1 MKILTNPH
9 FLLTLTSIFWA
20 FNTIAGR
27 AAVGEVSPLLIV
39 SLRWLFV
46 SIILSFLCRNQLK
59 EIWTILSKRIKWL
72 IIMGLFG
79 FTGFNS
85 AYYIAAHDTI
95 AINLG
100 LVQGTMP
107 AFIII
112 IAWVWLKDKINLTQF
127 LGVLITF
134 IAVLIVVS
142 AGNLTILLN
151 LELKKGDIVMIFAC
165 TLYAVYA
172 VGLRKKPQIGALPLL
187 TFFAYVAFVG
197 SLPGLIYE
205 TYSNQLILPGLK
217 GCIILGVIIIFPSFL
232 AQIFF
237 MKGVE
242 KIGPARS
249 GLYTNL
255 VPVFSSILAVF
266 LLGES
271 FQFYH
276 FLSLSMIFAG
286 IYLFENKNKIND
298 LILKRE
304 LNDRH
309 Q

>member
-1 MKILTNPH
+1 MKILKNPH
-9 FLLTLTSIFWA
+9 FLLTLTSVFWA

-39 SLRWLFV
+39 SVRWFFV
-46 SIILSFLCRNQLK
+46 SIILTILCRNQLK
-59 EIWTILSKRIKWL
+59 EIWKILSKRIKWL

-112 IAWVWLKDKINLTQF
+112 IAWIWLQEKINFTQL
-127 LGVLITF
+127 LGVFITF
-134 IAVLIVVS
+134 IAVLVVVS
-142 AGNLTILLN
+142 SGNLTTLLS
-151 LELKKGDIVMIFAC
+151 LELNNGDIVMIFAC

-172 VGLRKKPQIGALPLL
+172 VGLRKKPEIGALSLL
-187 TFFAYVAFVG
+187 TFFAYVAFLG
-197 SLPGLIYE
+197 SLPGLLYE
-205 TYSNQLILPGLK
+205 ISSNQLILPGLK

-266 LLGES
+266 FLGEN
-271 FQFYH
+271 FEFYH
-276 FLSLSMIFAG
+276 LLSLSMIFCG

-298 LILKRE
+298 LILKRK
-304 LNDRH
+304 LNVR

>member
-20 FNTIAGR
+20 FNTVAGR

-39 SLRWLFV
+39 SVRWFFV
-46 SIILSFLCRNQLK
+46 SIILSILCRNQLI
-59 EIWTILSKRIKWL
+59 ETWSILNKKIKWL
-72 IIMGLFG
+72 IFMGLFG

-85 AYYIAAHDTI
+85 AYYVAAHDTI

-112 IAWVWLKDKINLTQF
+112 IAWIWLKDKINFTQF

-134 IAVLIVVS
+134 LAVLIVVCS
-142 AGNLTILLN
+142 GNFNALIE
-151 LELKKGDIVMIFAC
+151 LELNSGDIVMIFAC
-165 TLYAVYA
+165 TLYAIYA
-172 VGLRKKPQIGALPLL
+172 VGLRKKPKISALPLL
-187 TFFAYVAFVG
+187 TFFAYIAFLG
-197 SLPGLIYE
+197 SLPGFIYE
-205 TYSNQLILPGLK
+205 TYSNQLILPGQK
-217 GCIILGVIIIFPSFL
+217 GFIILGIIIIFPSFL

-242 KIGPARS
+242 KIGPSRS

-255 VPVFSSILAVF
+255 VPVFSSLLAVF
-266 LLGES
+266 FLGEE
-271 FQFYH
+271 FQFFH
-276 FLSLSMIFAG
+276 LLSLTMIFTG
-286 IYLFENKNKIND
+286 IYLFEYNQVQK
-298 LILKRE
+298 LK
-304 LNDRH
+304 
-309 Q
+309 

>member
-20 FNTIAGR
+20 FNTVAGR

-39 SLRWLFV
+39 SVRWFFV
-46 SIILSFLCRNQLK
+46 SIILSILCRNQLI
-59 EIWTILSKRIKWL
+59 ETWSILNKKIKWL
-72 IIMGLFG
+72 IFMGLFG

-85 AYYIAAHDTI
+85 AYYVAAHDTI

-112 IAWVWLKDKINLTQF
+112 IALIWLKDKINFTQF

-134 IAVLIVVS
+134 IAVLIVVCS
-142 AGNLTILLN
+142 GNFNALIE
-151 LELKKGDIVMIFAC
+151 LELNSGDIVMIFAC
-165 TLYAVYA
+165 TLYAIYA
-172 VGLRKKPQIGALPLL
+172 VGLRKKPKISALPLL
-187 TFFAYVAFVG
+187 TFFAYIAFLG
-197 SLPGLIYE
+197 SLPGFIYE
-205 TYSNQLILPGLK
+205 TYSNQLILPGQK
-217 GCIILGVIIIFPSFL
+217 GFIILGVIIIFPSFL

-242 KIGPARS
+242 KIGPSRS

-255 VPVFSSILAVF
+255 VPVFSSLLAVF
-266 LLGES
+266 FLGEE
-271 FQFYH
+271 FQFFH
-276 FLSLSMIFAG
+276 LLSLIMIFTG
-286 IYLFENKNKIND
+286 IYLFEYNQVQK
-298 LILKRE
+298 LK
-304 LNDRH
+304 
-309 Q
+309 

>member
-59 EIWTILSKRIKWL
+59 EIWTILSQRIKWL

-151 LELKKGDIVMIFAC
+151 LELNKGDIVMIFAC

-309 Q
+309 

>member
-46 SIILSFLCRNQLK
+46 SIILTFLCRNQLK
-59 EIWTILSKRIKWL
+59 EIWTILSQRIKWL

-151 LELKKGDIVMIFAC
+151 LELNKGDIVMIFAC

-309 Q
+309 

>member
-27 AAVGEVSPLLIV
+27 AAVGEVSPFLIV
-39 SLRWLFV
+39 SIRWFFV
-46 SIILSFLCRNQLK
+46 SIILSFLCKNQLK
-59 EIWTILSKRIKWL
+59 EIWKILSKRIKWL
-72 IIMGLFG
+72 ILMGLFG

-85 AYYIAAHDTI
+85 AYYIAAHETI

-112 IAWVWLKDKINLTQF
+112 IAWVWLRDKINFTQF

-134 IAVLIVVS
+134 TAVLIVVS
-142 AGNLTILLN
+142 AGNLTILLD
-151 LELKKGDIVMIFAC
+151 LKLNNGDIVMIFAC
-165 TLYAVYA
+165 SLYAVYA
-172 VGLRKKPQIGALPLL
+172 VGLRKKPKIGALPLL

-205 TYSNQLILPGLK
+205 TFSNQIILPGLK
-217 GCIILGVIIIFPSFL
+217 GCVILCVIIIFPSFL

-266 LLGES
+266 YLQEN
-271 FQFYH
+271 FEFYH
-276 FLSLSMIFAG
+276 FLSLLMIFVG
-286 IYLFENKNKIND
+286 IYLFENKNKINEF
-298 LILKRE
+298 ILKRKF
-304 LNDRH
+304 NVR

>member
-1 MKILTNPH
+1 MKIFTNPH

-27 AAVGEVSPLLIV
+27 AAVGEVSPFLIV
-39 SLRWLFV
+39 SIRWFFV
-46 SIILSFLCRNQLK
+46 SIILSILCRNQLK
-59 EIWTILSKRIKWL
+59 EIWKILSKRINWL
-72 IIMGLFG
+72 ILMGLFG

-85 AYYIAAHDTI
+85 AYYIAAHETI

-112 IAWVWLKDKINLTQF
+112 IAWVWFRDKINFTQF

-134 IAVLIVVS
+134 TAVLIVVS
-142 AGNLTILLN
+142 AGNLTILLD
-151 LELKKGDIVMIFAC
+151 LKLNNGDIVMIFAC
-165 TLYAVYA
+165 SLYAVYA
-172 VGLRKKPQIGALPLL
+172 VGLRKKPKIGALPLL
-187 TFFAYVAFVG
+187 TFFAYVAFLG

-205 TYSNQLILPGLK
+205 TFSNQIILPGLK
-217 GCIILGVIIIFPSFL
+217 GCVILGVIIIFPSFL

-266 LLGES
+266 YLQES
-271 FQFYH
+271 FEFYH
-276 FLSLSMIFAG
+276 FLSLLMIFVG
-286 IYLFENKNKIND
+286 IYLFENKNKINEF
-298 LILKRE
+298 ILKRKF
-304 LNDRH
+304 NVR

>member
-1 MKILTNPH
+1 MKFLTNPH

-20 FNTIAGR
+20 FNTVAGR

-39 SLRWLFV
+39 SVRWFFV
-46 SIILSFLCRNQLK
+46 SIILSILCRNQLK
-59 EIWTILSKRIKWL
+59 AIWKILNKRVKWL
-72 IIMGLFG
+72 IFMGLFG

-85 AYYIAAHDTI
+85 AYYIAAHNTI

-127 LGVLITF
+127 FGVLITF
-134 IAVLIVVS
+134 VAVLIVVS
-142 AGNLTILLN
+142 AGNLSLLLN
-151 LELKKGDIVMIFAC
+151 LELNNGDIIMIFAC
-165 TLYAVYA
+165 SLYAVYA
-172 VGLRKKPQIGALPLL
+172 VGLRKKPKIGALPLL
-187 TFFAYVAFVG
+187 TFFAYVAFLG
-197 SLPGLIYE
+197 SIPGLIFE
-205 TYSNQLILPGLK
+205 IFSNQFILPGYR

-242 KIGPARS
+242 KIGPSRS

-255 VPVFSSILAVF
+255 VPVFSSILAVLF
-266 LLGES
+266 LGEN
-271 FQFYH
+271 FKFYH
-276 FLSLSMIFAG
+276 FLSLIMIFSG
-286 IYLFENKNKIND
+286 IYLFENKNKINS
-298 LILKRE
+298 LLVKSK
-304 LNDRH
+304 LNDN
-309 Q
+309 

>member
-20 FNTIAGR
+20 FNTVAGR

-39 SLRWLFV
+39 SVRWFFV
-46 SIILSFLCRNQLK
+46 SIILSILCRNQLI
-59 EIWTILSKRIKWL
+59 ETWSILNKKIKWL
-72 IIMGLFG
+72 IFMGLFG

-85 AYYIAAHDTI
+85 AYYVAAHDTI

-112 IAWVWLKDKINLTQF
+112 IAWIWLKDKINFTQF

-134 IAVLIVVS
+134 IAVLIVVCS
-142 AGNLTILLN
+142 GNFNALIE
-151 LELKKGDIVMIFAC
+151 LELNSGDIVMIFAC
-165 TLYAVYA
+165 TLYAIYA
-172 VGLRKKPQIGALPLL
+172 VGLRKKPKISALPLL
-187 TFFAYVAFVG
+187 TFFAYIAFLG

-205 TYSNQLILPGLK
+205 TYSNQLILPGQK
-217 GCIILGVIIIFPSFL
+217 GFIILGVIIIFPSFL

-242 KIGPARS
+242 KIGPSRS

-255 VPVFSSILAVF
+255 ST
-266 LLGES
+266 S
-271 FQFYH
+271 F
-276 FLSLSMIFAG
+276 
-286 IYLFENKNKIND
+286 
-298 LILKRE
+298 
-304 LNDRH
+304 
-309 Q
+309 

>member
-46 SIILSFLCRNQLK
+46 SIILTFLCRNQLK
-59 EIWTILSKRIKWL
+59 EIWTILSLRIKWL

-205 TYSNQLILPGLK
+205 TYSNQLIIPGLK

-309 Q
+309 

>member
-46 SIILSFLCRNQLK
+46 SIILTFLCRNQLK

-151 LELKKGDIVMIFAC
+151 LELNKGDIVMIFAC

-276 FLSLSMIFAG
+276 FLSLSMIFVG

-304 LNDRH
+304 LNDKH
-309 Q
+309 

>member
-20 FNTIAGR
+20 FNTVAGR

-39 SLRWLFV
+39 SVRWFFV
-46 SIILSFLCRNQLK
+46 SIILSILCRNQLIK
-59 EIWTILSKRIKWL
+59 TWSILNKKIKWL
-72 IIMGLFG
+72 IFMGLFG

-85 AYYIAAHDTI
+85 AYYVAAHDTI

-112 IAWVWLKDKINLTQF
+112 IAWIWLKDKINFTQF

-134 IAVLIVVS
+134 IAVLIVVCS
-142 AGNLTILLN
+142 GNFNALIE
-151 LELKKGDIVMIFAC
+151 LELNSGDIVMIFAC
-165 TLYAVYA
+165 TLYAIYA
-172 VGLRKKPQIGALPLL
+172 VGLRKKPKISALPLL
-187 TFFAYVAFVG
+187 TFFAYIAFLG

-205 TYSNQLILPGLK
+205 IYSNQLILPGQK
-217 GCIILGVIIIFPSFL
+217 GFIILGVIIIFPSFL

-242 KIGPARS
+242 KIGPSRS

-255 VPVFSSILAVF
+255 VPVFSSLLAVF
-266 LLGES
+266 FLGEE
-271 FQFYH
+271 FQFFH
-276 FLSLSMIFAG
+276 LLSLIMIFTG
-286 IYLFENKNKIND
+286 IYLFEYNQVKS
-298 LILKRE
+298 
-304 LNDRH
+304 
-309 Q
+309 

>member
-46 SIILSFLCRNQLK
+46 SIILTFLCRNQLK
-59 EIWTILSKRIKWL
+59 EIWTILSQRIKWL

-112 IAWVWLKDKINLTQF
+112 IAWIWLKDKINLTQF

-151 LELKKGDIVMIFAC
+151 LELNKGDIVMIFAC

-266 LLGES
+266 LLEES

-309 Q
+309 

>member
-20 FNTIAGR
+20 FNTVAGR

-39 SLRWLFV
+39 SVRWFFV
-46 SIILSFLCRNQLK
+46 SIILSILCRNQL
-59 EIWTILSKRIKWL
+59 IVTWSILNKKIKWL
-72 IIMGLFG
+72 IFMGLFG

-85 AYYIAAHDTI
+85 AYYVAAHDTI

-112 IAWVWLKDKINLTQF
+112 IAWIWLKDKINFTQF

-134 IAVLIVVS
+134 IAVLIVVCS
-142 AGNLTILLN
+142 GNFNALIE
-151 LELKKGDIVMIFAC
+151 LELNSGDIVMIFAC
-165 TLYAVYA
+165 TLYAIYA
-172 VGLRKKPQIGALPLL
+172 VGLRKKPKISALPLL
-187 TFFAYVAFVG
+187 TFFAYIAFLG
-197 SLPGLIYE
+197 SLPGFIYE
-205 TYSNQLILPGLK
+205 TYSNQLILPGQK
-217 GCIILGVIIIFPSFL
+217 GFIILGVIIIFPSFL

-242 KIGPARS
+242 KIGPSRS

-255 VPVFSSILAVF
+255 VPVFSSLLAVF
-266 LLGES
+266 FLGEE
-271 FQFYH
+271 FQFFH
-276 FLSLSMIFAG
+276 LLSLIMIFTG
-286 IYLFENKNKIND
+286 IYLFEYNQVQK
-298 LILKRE
+298 LK
-304 LNDRH
+304 
-309 Q
+309 

>member
-46 SIILSFLCRNQLK
+46 SIILTFLCRNQLK
-59 EIWTILSKRIKWL
+59 EIWTILSQRINWL

-151 LELKKGDIVMIFAC
+151 LELNKGDIVMIFAC

-304 LNDRH
+304 LNDKH

>member
-27 AAVGEVSPLLIV
+27 AAVGEVSPFLIV
-39 SLRWLFV
+39 SIRWFFV
-46 SIILSFLCRNQLK
+46 SIILSILCRNQLK
-59 EIWTILSKRIKWL
+59 ELWKILSKRINWL
-72 IIMGLFG
+72 ILMGLFG

-85 AYYIAAHDTI
+85 AYYIAAHETI

-112 IAWVWLKDKINLTQF
+112 IAWIWLRDKINFTQF

-134 IAVLIVVS
+134 TAVLIVVS
-142 AGNLTILLN
+142 AGNLTILLD
-151 LELKKGDIVMIFAC
+151 LKLNNGDIVMIFAC
-165 TLYAVYA
+165 SLYAVYA
-172 VGLRKKPQIGALPLL
+172 VGLRKKPKIGALPLL
-187 TFFAYVAFVG
+187 TFFAYVAFLG

-205 TYSNQLILPGLK
+205 TFSNQIILPGLK
-217 GCIILGVIIIFPSFL
+217 GCVILGVIIIFPSFL

-266 LLGES
+266 YLQEN
-271 FQFYH
+271 FEFYH
-276 FLSLSMIFAG
+276 FLSLLMIFVG
-286 IYLFENKNKIND
+286 IYLFENKNKINEF
-298 LILKRE
+298 ILKRKF
-304 LNDRH
+304 NVR

>member
-1 MKILTNPH
+1 MKFLTNPH

-20 FNTIAGR
+20 FNTVAGR

-39 SLRWLFV
+39 SVRWFFV
-46 SIILSFLCRNQLK
+46 SIILSILCRNQLK
-59 EIWTILSKRIKWL
+59 EIWRIVNKRLKW
-72 IIMGLFG
+72 IIFMGLFG

-85 AYYIAAHDTI
+85 AYYIAAHNTI

-134 IAVLIVVS
+134 LAVLIVVS
-142 AGNLTILLN
+142 AGNLSLLLN
-151 LELKKGDIVMIFAC
+151 LELNNGDIIMIFAC
-165 TLYAVYA
+165 SLYAVYA
-172 VGLRKKPQIGALPLL
+172 VGLRKKPKIGALPLL
-187 TFFAYVAFVG
+187 TFFAYVAFLG
-197 SLPGLIYE
+197 SIPGLIFE
-205 TYSNQLILPGLK
+205 IFSNQFILPGYK

-242 KIGPARS
+242 KIGPSRS

-255 VPVFSSILAVF
+255 VPVFSSILAVLF
-266 LLGES
+266 LGEN
-271 FQFYH
+271 FKFYH
-276 FLSLSMIFAG
+276 FLSLTMIFVG
-286 IYLFENKNKIND
+286 IYLFENKNKINS
-298 LILKRE
+298 LLVKSK
-304 LNDRH
+304 LNDN
-309 Q
+309 

>member
-20 FNTIAGR
+20 FNTVAGR

-39 SLRWLFV
+39 SVRWFFV
-46 SIILSFLCRNQLK
+46 SIILSILCRNQLI
-59 EIWTILSKRIKWL
+59 ETWSILNKKIKWL
-72 IIMGLFG
+72 IFMGLFG

-85 AYYIAAHDTI
+85 AYYVAAHDTI

-112 IAWVWLKDKINLTQF
+112 IAWIWLKDKINFTQF

-134 IAVLIVVS
+134 IAVLIVVCS
-142 AGNLTILLN
+142 GNFNALIE
-151 LELKKGDIVMIFAC
+151 LELNSGDIVMIFAC
-165 TLYAVYA
+165 TLYAIYA
-172 VGLRKKPQIGALPLL
+172 VGLRKKPKISALPLL
-187 TFFAYVAFVG
+187 TFFAYIAFLG
-197 SLPGLIYE
+197 SLPGFIYE
-205 TYSNQLILPGLK
+205 TYSNQLILPGQK
-217 GCIILGVIIIFPSFL
+217 GFIILGVIIIFPSFL

-242 KIGPARS
+242 KIGPSRS

-255 VPVFSSILAVF
+255 VPVFSSLLAVF
-266 LLGES
+266 FLGEE
-271 FQFYH
+271 FQFFH
-276 FLSLSMIFAG
+276 LLSLTMIFIG
-286 IYLFENKNKIND
+286 IYLFEYNQVQN
-298 LILKRE
+298 LK
-304 LNDRH
+304 
-309 Q
+309 

>member
-1 MKILTNPH
+1 MNILTNPH

-20 FNTIAGR
+20 FNTVAGR

-39 SLRWLFV
+39 SVRWFFV
-46 SIILSFLCRNQLK
+46 SIILSILCRNQLI
-59 EIWTILSKRIKWL
+59 ETWSILNKKIKWL
-72 IIMGLFG
+72 ILMGLFG

-85 AYYIAAHDTI
+85 AYYVAAHDTI

-112 IAWVWLKDKINLTQF
+112 IAWIWLKDKINFTQF

-142 AGNLTILLN
+142 SGNFNALIE
-151 LELKKGDIVMIFAC
+151 LELNSGDIVMIFAC
-165 TLYAVYA
+165 TLYAIYA
-172 VGLRKKPQIGALPLL
+172 VGLRKKPKISALPLL
-187 TFFAYVAFVG
+187 TFFAYIAFLG
-197 SLPGLIYE
+197 SLPGFIYE
-205 TYSNQLILPGLK
+205 TYSNQLILPGQK
-217 GCIILGVIIIFPSFL
+217 GFIILGVIIIFPSFL

-242 KIGPARS
+242 KIGPSRS

-255 VPVFSSILAVF
+255 VPVFSSLLAVF
-266 LLGES
+266 FLGEE
-271 FQFYH
+271 FQFFH
-276 FLSLSMIFAG
+276 LLSLIMIFIG
-286 IYLFENKNKIND
+286 IYLFEYN
-298 LILKRE
+298 
-304 LNDRH
+304 
-309 Q
+309 QV

>member
-46 SIILSFLCRNQLK
+46 SIILTFLCRNQLK
-59 EIWTILSKRIKWL
+59 EIWTILSQRIKWL

-309 Q
+309 

>member
-20 FNTIAGR
+20 FNTVAGR

-39 SLRWLFV
+39 SVRWFFV
-46 SIILSFLCRNQLK
+46 SIILSILCRNQLI
-59 EIWTILSKRIKWL
+59 ETWRILNKKIKWL
-72 IIMGLFG
+72 IFMGLFG

-85 AYYIAAHDTI
+85 AYYVAAHDTI

-112 IAWVWLKDKINLTQF
+112 IARIWLKDKINFTQF

-134 IAVLIVVS
+134 IAVLIVVCS
-142 AGNLTILLN
+142 GNFNALIE
-151 LELKKGDIVMIFAC
+151 LELNSGDIVMIFAC
-165 TLYAVYA
+165 TLYAIYA
-172 VGLRKKPQIGALPLL
+172 VGLRKKPKISALPLL
-187 TFFAYVAFVG
+187 TFFAYIAFLG
-197 SLPGLIYE
+197 SFPGLIYE
-205 TYSNQLILPGLK
+205 IYSNQLILPGQK
-217 GCIILGVIIIFPSFL
+217 GFIILGVIIIFPSFL

-242 KIGPARS
+242 KIGPSRS

-255 VPVFSSILAVF
+255 VPVFSSLLAVF
-266 LLGES
+266 FLGEE
-271 FQFYH
+271 FQFFH
-276 FLSLSMIFAG
+276 LLSLIMIFTG
-286 IYLFENKNKIND
+286 IYLFEYNQAQN
-298 LILKRE
+298 LK
-304 LNDRH
+304 
-309 Q
+309 

>member
-46 SIILSFLCRNQLK
+46 SIILTFLCRNQLK
-59 EIWTILSKRIKWL
+59 EIWTILSLRIKWL

-309 Q
+309 

>member
-46 SIILSFLCRNQLK
+46 SIILTFICRNQLK
-59 EIWTILSKRIKWL
+59 EIWTILSQRIKWL
-72 IIMGLFG
+72 FIMGLFG

-151 LELKKGDIVMIFAC
+151 LELNKGDIVMIFAC

-205 TYSNQLILPGLK
+205 TYSNQLILPGFK

-309 Q
+309 

>member
-59 EIWTILSKRIKWL
+59 EIWTILSQRIKWL

-276 FLSLSMIFAG
+276 FLSLSMIFVG

-309 Q
+309 

>member
-1 MKILTNPH
+1 MKILKNPH
-9 FLLTLTSIFWA
+9 FLLTLTSTFWA

-27 AAVGEVSPLLIV
+27 AAVGEVSPFLIV
-39 SLRWLFV
+39 SIRWFFV
-46 SIILSFLCRNQLK
+46 SIILSILCRNQLK
-59 EIWTILSKRIKWL
+59 EIWKILSKRINWL
-72 IIMGLFG
+72 ILMGLFG

-85 AYYIAAHDTI
+85 AYYIAAHETI

-112 IAWVWLKDKINLTQF
+112 IAWIWLRDKINFTQF

-134 IAVLIVVS
+134 TAVLIVVS
-142 AGNLTILLN
+142 AGNLTILLD
-151 LELKKGDIVMIFAC
+151 LKLNNGDIVMIFAC
-165 TLYAVYA
+165 SLYAVYA
-172 VGLRKKPQIGALPLL
+172 VGLRKKPKIGALPLL
-187 TFFAYVAFVG
+187 TFFAYVAFLG

-205 TYSNQLILPGLK
+205 TFSNQIILPGLK
-217 GCIILGVIIIFPSFL
+217 GCVILGVIIIFPSFL

-266 LLGES
+266 FLGEN
-271 FQFYH
+271 FEFYQNRA
-276 FLSLSMIFAG
+276 LDIFATF
-286 IYLFENKNKIND
+286 IICRRLVSF
-298 LILKRE
+298 
-304 LNDRH
+304 
-309 Q
+309 

>member
-72 IIMGLFG
+72 VIMGLFG

-142 AGNLTILLN
+142 AGNLTVLLN

-205 TYSNQLILPGLK
+205 TYLNQLILPGLK

-266 LLGES
+266 LLGEN

-298 LILKRE
+298 LILKR
-304 LNDRH
+304 
-309 Q
+309 

>member
-46 SIILSFLCRNQLK
+46 SIILTFLCRNQLK
-59 EIWTILSKRIKWL
+59 EIWTILSQRIKWL

-205 TYSNQLILPGLK
+205 TYSNQLIIPGLK

-276 FLSLSMIFAG
+276 FLSLSMIFVG

-309 Q
+309 

>member
-20 FNTIAGR
+20 FNTVAGR

-39 SLRWLFV
+39 SVRWFFV
-46 SIILSFLCRNQLK
+46 SIILSILCRNQLK
-59 EIWTILSKRIKWL
+59 EIWRIVNKRLKW
-72 IIMGLFG
+72 IIFMGLFG

-85 AYYIAAHDTI
+85 AYYVAAHNTI

-134 IAVLIVVS
+134 VAVLIVVS
-142 AGNLTILLN
+142 AGNLSLLLN
-151 LELKKGDIVMIFAC
+151 LELNNGDIIMIFAC
-165 TLYAVYA
+165 SLYAVYA
-172 VGLRKKPQIGALPLL
+172 VGLRKKPKIGALPLL
-187 TFFAYVAFVG
+187 TFFAYVAFLG
-197 SLPGLIYE
+197 SIPGLIFE
-205 TYSNQLILPGLK
+205 IFSNQFLLPGYK

-242 KIGPARS
+242 KIGPSRS

-255 VPVFSSILAVF
+255 VPVFSSILAVLF
-266 LLGES
+266 LGEN
-271 FQFYH
+271 FKFYH
-276 FLSLSMIFAG
+276 FLSLTMIFFG
-286 IYLFENKNKIND
+286 IYLFENKNKINS
-298 LILKRE
+298 LLVKSK
-304 LNDRH
+304 LNDN
-309 Q
+309 

>member
-46 SIILSFLCRNQLK
+46 SIILTFLCRNQLK

-151 LELKKGDIVMIFAC
+151 LELNKGDIVMIFAC

-255 VPVFSSILAVF
+255 VPVFSSILAVLF
-266 LLGES
+266 LGES

-304 LNDRH
+304 LNDKH
-309 Q
+309 